1 MRFWIISCEVVWR
14 SEARLPSRILLF
26 LYSKQYCFK
35 PQKNPKIRRQ
45 VLKINVSGH
54 GKGHKLIS
62 IGVKSFFLD
71 FSRWRTKHSVMADAL
86 LSLPGRT
93 KVRKTS
99 LPLASTRSFLVK
111 KPPQAPLQQQGQ
123 EGVRLKS
130 GKHASRRW
138 ILGRTRATTGKPY
151 GRNCVGKHLSS
162 CTRPTE
168 EILTWFV
175 LLLTYLYFILFVKL
189 HINIGFNYLLF
200 GLILAWVMVINKE
213 CGVNYIGWLLV
224 RKTFLKPR

>member
-1 MRFWIISCEVVWR
+1 MSKLNFPGDDYRILTIAFDRLFRTNKSTLRFWIISCEVMWR
-14 SEARLPSRILLF
+14 SEPRLPSRILLF

-45 VLKINVSGH
+45 VSKINISGH

-62 IGVKSFFLD
+62 IGIKSFFLD

-111 KPPQAPLQQQGQ
+111 KPPQAPLQQQGE

-130 GKHASRRW
+130 GSTLREDEF
-138 ILGRTRATTGKPY
+138 L
-151 GRNCVGKHLSS
+151 
-162 CTRPTE
+162 E
-168 EILTWFV
+168 ELEQQQERKEGIV
-175 LLLTYLYFILFVKL
+175 LENTYRVAPDPQKKFSPGLF
-189 HINIGFNYLLF
+189 FY
-200 GLILAWVMVINKE
+200 
-213 CGVNYIGWLLV
+213 
-224 RKTFLKPR
+224 